1 MADPANG
8 MRPIGPGTGPLGPG
22 KAGEV
27 KNGSPEV
34 SFQDV
39 LKDSIMEVNKL
50 EGEASKAVNDLV
62 TGKTSDMT
70 EVMNAVKKSELA
82 FTTLMEIRNKLV
94 EAYDEVIRM
103 RF

>member
-8 MRPIGPGTGPLGPG
+8 MRPVSPGSGPLGPG

-27 KNGSPEV
+27 KKGDPEV